1 VTGVQTCALPISL
14 IPARAGSKG
23 IPGKNIKII
32 DGKPLIAYSIE
43 QAKKSKYI
51 DKVIVSTDSKKIA
64 SVAAKYGAEVPF
76 LRPKRISTD
85 KASSTDVILHAV
97 NYLERKNEYYDIL
110 ILLEPTSP
118 LRDTKDINSA
128 LKMLLKKKKAESIVG
143 ICKVESA
150 HPDFLVKLDRGFLRP
165 YTNTRFKSVRRQDLS
180 ELYFFEGSLYI
191 SYIDSLKEHKTFY
204 HQNTLSYI
212 VKKWKS
218 YELDDNTDFKIIE
231 SLLKA
236 KKRKQ
241 LK

>member
-1 VTGVQTCALPISL
+1 MIKGKKILAL
-14 IPARAGSKG
+14 IPARSGSKG
-23 IPGKNIKII
+23 LPGKNIKMI

-51 DKVIVSTDSKKIA
+51 DKIIVSTDSKKIA
-64 SVAAKYGAEVPF
+64 SIAEHYGAGVPF
-76 LRPKRISTD
+76 LRPKRLAAD
-85 KASSTDVILHAV
+85 KTSSIDVILHAI
-97 NYLERKNEYYDIL
+97 NFMEKKKEFFDIL

-128 LKMLLKKKKAESIVG
+128 LKMLLKNKNAESIVG

-150 HPDFLVKLDRGFLRP
+150 HPDFLVKLDRGFLKP
-165 YTNTRFKSVRRQDLS
+165 YLNTRFKPTRRQDLS

-191 SYIDSLKEHKTFY
+191 SYIESLKTHRTFY
-204 HQNTLSYI
+204 HRRTLSYI

-218 YELDDNTDFKIIE
+218 FELDDNTDFHIIE